1 MIIFAI
7 FTKTWHTWR
16 VPVPVVTEALFRE
29 SRGQSPLSGS
39 GHHPLNIG
47 FLCWRWRWWWCVVVR
62 CVAPLH
68 VAAVAIVTPWP
79 QRPAGRHHG
88 DPRHP
93 RQHGQHGQDNQRW
106 KGSQA
111 LGVAVGGGCLH
122 CYTGFIMFHYVIVC
136 CWKPGLEPGI
146 KLLRRR

>member
-1 MIIFAI
+1 MLYNGRGVAGHTLLSSINTIISKIIRNTHWRINRACVYFIMCMSIMIIFAI

-47 FLCWRWRWWWCVVVR
+47 FLCWWRWWWWCVVVR

-68 VAAVAIVTPWP
+68 VAAVAIVTP
-79 QRPAGRHHG
+79 
-88 DPRHP
+88 
-93 RQHGQHGQDNQRW
+93 
-106 KGSQA
+106 
-111 LGVAVGGGCLH
+111 
-122 CYTGFIMFHYVIVC
+122 
-136 CWKPGLEPGI
+136 
-146 KLLRRR
+146 